1 MTKQQT
7 IGIIVNGATGRI
19 GSTQHLA
26 NALVPIINEGGL
38 PLGHDR
44 LIPRLLLV
52 GRDGERLAE
61 IARTHGVPEW
71 TTDLDAALADPAW
84 TIFFDA
90 AATQQRVAVLAK
102 ALATGKHVYSE
113 NRSRPPPRRASP
125 CSKKPKRAGAS
136 TARSKTRSIFPDC
149 RSLPPSWSVARSGAS
164 SDSGSSSAGG
174 YSTVATALRSGRAGT
189 TARAAAD
196 LSWICIRTGATS
208 SRRS

>member
-1 MTKQQT
+1 MATQT

-19 GSTQHLA
+19 GSTQHLV

-84 TIFFDA
+84 TVFFDA
-90 AATQQRVAVLAK
+90 AATQQRVAVLTR
-102 ALATGKHVYSE
+102 ALAAGKHVYSE
-113 NRSRPPPRRASP
+113 EPVAPTAAKDLTRP
-125 CSKKPKRAGAS
+125 KKPKRAGAS
-136 TARSKTRSIFPDC
+136 TARSKTRFICPDC
-149 RSLPPSWSVARSGAS
+149 RSSPPSPG
-164 SDSGSSSAGG
+164 
-174 YSTVATALRSGRAGT
+174 
-189 TARAAAD
+189 
-196 LSWICIRTGATS
+196 
-208 SRRS
+208 